1 MDATRAFKTTIQAY
15 LEQMASYDELF
26 AKRYASPKK
35 NINDCATYILN
46 EVQKSGCNGFEDD
59 EIYNMAMHY
68 YDEEEIEVGEPIERL
83 RVAVNHIVELTD
95 EEKAEARQAAI
106 RQYQQECYRKMAER
120 KKPTAKKEETAKVQP
135 MLFNF

>member
-26 AKRYASPKK
+26 AKRYANPKK

-68 YDEEEIEVGEPIERL
+68 YDEEEIEVGESIERL
-83 RVAVNHIVELTD
+83 HVAVNHIVELTD

-106 RQYQQECYRKMAER
+106 E
-120 KKPTAKKEETAKVQP
+120 PPDHPSTT
-135 MLFNF
+135 